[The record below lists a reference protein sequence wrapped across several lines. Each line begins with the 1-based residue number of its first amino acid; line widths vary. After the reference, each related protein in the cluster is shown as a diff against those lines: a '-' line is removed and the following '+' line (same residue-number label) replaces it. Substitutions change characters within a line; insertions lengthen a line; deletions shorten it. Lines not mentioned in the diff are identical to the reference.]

1 MKIRLN
7 IERDLEQIGNV
18 GDCVKHLCER
28 DNRPGPLQMDLMIAE
43 LLTNII
49 KHSCPDGEDQCE
61 FPVGVTVIV
70 GDDLITLS
78 VSEVG
83 RPTSQEVVSQYT
95 ATEITM
101 PEIDGN
107 IMNLP
112 ESGWGVQ
119 LVKSICDDIS
129 YERIDG
135 SNVFHLCFDLNDV
148 AA

>member
-7 IERDLEQIGNV
+7 IERDLAQIGNV
-18 GDCVKHLCER
+18 GECVRLLCER

-49 KHSCPDGEDQCE
+49 KHSAPNNDEQCE
-61 FPVGVTVIV
+61 FPVGVTVLV
-70 GDDLITLS
+70 EDDVITLS

-83 RPTSQEVVSQYT
+83 RPISHEVVRQYT
-95 ATEITM
+95 ETEINM
-101 PEIDGN
+101 PAIDGD
-107 IMNLP
+107 ILDLP

-119 LVKSICDDIS
+119 LIKSICDDIS
-129 YERIDG
+129 YERVDG
-135 SNVFHLCFDLNDV
+135 SNVFHLCFDLNAI